1 MTYNI
6 NIYDIIR
13 ESIGGVIVNFV
24 YISPSFP
31 KNFFHF
37 CDRLKKKGVTVLA
50 IGDTPYGDLTED
62 LRNAIDD
69 YYQVYSMEDYQ
80 AMVKAM
86 GYFVFH
92 YGHIDWLESNNE
104 YWLEQDA
111 RLRTDFNITTGIH
124 TNHIDDIKCKSKMK
138 AFYQKAGVKTARYHL
153 VSDLQDGLKFIKEVG
168 YPVVVKPDNGVGAAK
183 TYKITN
189 QQELELFYQE
199 EHITQYIM
207 EEYVNGLIISYDGIA
222 NLNKDILFETSHV
235 FPNPIMDVVNNAS
248 SMYYYSLRDIPYDLK
263 MAGQACVKAF
273 YTAGRCFHMEF
284 FRLLEDKQGLG
295 KKGDLI
301 GLEVNLRTPGGY
313 TPDMMNFAN
322 NIDVYDIYADMVT
335 KGFSEYN
342 HERPYYCVYCGRRD
356 LLSYTHSHNQIM
368 NKYQFDLV
376 TAERMPDILSGAMG
390 NFTYTARFAT
400 MDEVNAFVE
409 YVLE

>member
-1 MTYNI
+1 
-6 NIYDIIR
+6 
-13 ESIGGVIVNFV
+13 
-24 YISPSFP
+24 
-31 KNFFHF
+31 
-37 CDRLKKKGVTVLA
+37 
-50 IGDTPYGDLTED
+50 
-62 LRNAIDD
+62 
-69 YYQVYSMEDYQ
+69 
-80 AMVKAM
+80 
-86 GYFVFH
+86 
-92 YGHIDWLESNNE
+92 
-104 YWLEQDA
+104 
-111 RLRTDFNITTGIH
+111 
-124 TNHIDDIKCKSKMK
+124 MK